1 MIRKSTKRLGGK
13 VANSFLIV
21 YLLEQRIFY
30 LIVKIIDY
38 VILQNTQICL
48 IVYCFKYRMNQRKMS
63 MSFQVLL
70 LKGIFLSKSIH
81 YLFKELQKVAHCQML
96 LFFFR
101 NILND
106 FPFLEYDQTIS
117 VFQGVFHS
125 MRDHETSQFL
135 FIDPLIC

>member
-1 MIRKSTKRLGGK
+1 MLRKSTKRLGGK

-21 YLLEQRIFY
+21 HLSEQRIFY

-38 VILQNTQICL
+38 AILQNTHICS

-70 LKGIFLSKSIH
+70 LEGDFLSKSIH
-81 YLFKELQKVAHCQML
+81 YFFKELQKVAHCQML

-101 NILND
+101 KILND
-106 FPFLEYDQTIS
+106 FSFLEYDQTIS

-135 FIDPLIC
+135 FIDPLIG